1 MSRVQP
7 SNYPHERKRRHDVPI
22 WPEWHLYEALKAA
35 IPRTLDHDEYSRRLR
50 QTAAV
55 LKVKPQTLR
64 AARCRDGHY
73 MGLRPSKLPNRFL
86 VRDANAIDA
95 LLNGEVA

>member
-1 MSRVQP
+1 MQTATIPTSWRNDAPLAARTLSTEQ
-7 SNYPHERKRRHDVPI
+7 
-22 WPEWHLYEALKAA
+22 AAA
-35 IPRTLDHDEYSRRLR
+35 I
-50 QTAAV
+50 

-64 AARCRDGHY
+64 AALCRDGHY

-86 VRDANAIDA
+86 LWDASSVEA